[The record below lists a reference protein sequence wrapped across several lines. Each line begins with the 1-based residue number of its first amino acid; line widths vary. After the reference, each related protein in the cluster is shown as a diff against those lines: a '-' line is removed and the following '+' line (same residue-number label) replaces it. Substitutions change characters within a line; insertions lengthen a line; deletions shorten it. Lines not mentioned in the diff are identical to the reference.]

1 MLILGA
7 QVLIGF
13 GFQAA
18 FQPGFQ
24 RLPPPTQELKLVG
37 LALMLGALGLL
48 MAPGAFHQIAEG
60 GNDSPRLIQ
69 FTGRVAAVAL
79 LPFAIGIGMEVYIV
93 AQTVLGDAAAVPL
106 GVAGLVFALVFW
118 YGLEWVW
125 RALDESRG
133 IAHKEQRVAE
143 PTSLENKIKQVL
155 TEARVVLPGAQ
166 ALLGFQLTAM
176 LTDAFEK
183 LPKGSQYVHVASL
196 CMMAIT
202 IVFLMSPAAFHR
214 IVERG
219 EDTERLHRFSSIMLL
234 AALVPLGFGI
244 AADFYVVLDKVLNA
258 PTLALGLSAASLV
271 FFFGLWFGVTL
282 AVRAVTRRHPARGPL
297 RVSRAVR

>member
-37 LALMLGALGLL
+37 LALM
-48 MAPGAFHQIAEG
+48 
-60 GNDSPRLIQ
+60 
-69 FTGRVAAVAL
+69 
-79 LPFAIGIGMEVYIV
+79 
-93 AQTVLGDAAAVPL
+93 
-106 GVAGLVFALVFW
+106 
-118 YGLEWVW
+118 
-125 RALDESRG
+125 
-133 IAHKEQRVAE
+133 
-143 PTSLENKIKQVL
+143 
-155 TEARVVLPGAQ
+155 
-166 ALLGFQLTAM
+166 LGFQLTAM

-271 FFFGLWFGVTL
+271 LFFGLWFGVTL
-282 AVRAVTRRHPARGPL
+282 AVRAVTHRH
-297 RVSRAVR
+297 